1 MIMHD
6 KEASIEKLVEYADSE
21 WPHIYFFKDDIKCSD
36 GCVDSN
42 GLISGN
48 YLEEVGLDET
58 ILESENAE
66 LELCKYLLKN
76 DYELFFSL
84 GRIED
89 MSEYGGNKGSYLI
102 NDEIEIIIDLEG
114 LFRKPKIFKTKN
126 NVEFF
131 NMWDKKYLDEKT
143 YRICPG
149 DCKSCFYCLDDE
161 ADYVIAFPKTDED
174 KYDPDILPDGLQGV
188 LTSNMLFQK
197 VEFMKEHCDII
208 EKIDDEFLG
217 YEMGAYGVF
226 IKQIEGKN
234 LMDYG
239 YVNEA
244 LGPVGPALDFYK
256 LDEIECEDE
265 VKKTFINLIDD
276 ADIYLK
282 EVLL

>member
-1 MIMHD
+1 M
-6 KEASIEKLVEYADSE
+6 
-21 WPHIYFFKDDIKCSD
+21 
-36 GCVDSN
+36 
-42 GLISGN
+42 
-48 YLEEVGLDET
+48 
-58 ILESENAE
+58 
-66 LELCKYLLKN
+66 ELCKYLLKN

-143 YRICPG
+143 YRICHG

-161 ADYVIAFPKTDED
+161 ADYVIAFPKTDGD
-174 KYDPDILPDGLQGV
+174 KYDPDILPDGLQGI

-197 VEFMKEHCDII
+197 VEFMKKHCDII

-226 IKQIEGKN
+226 IKQIGGKN

-256 LDEIECEDE
+256 LDEIEGEDE

-282 EVLL
+282 EVFS